1 MLTSCCWHL
10 LYFQFDSA
18 ALADCFGTQIHE
30 RPDVTNSAPLSR
42 EFRGRIWWSFLEK
55 CMYLSFWRYCEC
67 IKKNS
72 LVKKISGKTTHR
84 SSPFLRLGLGLCRP
98 DPRLEGPSAEFQTCQ
113 DKPRRKSKPND
124 VWHLPLSPP
133 YYPHKTQKRPI
144 YSAYYMD
151 IPRQAALA
159 VATVATSYFELT

>member
-67 IKKNS
+67 IQKKQPRQKNLRQNNTS
-72 LVKKISGKTTHR
+72 IHHPFSALALASPLTRPSTRGSEKANFKPAKIKQEERANQTTFDT
-84 SSPFLRLGLGLCRP
+84 SPC
-98 DPRLEGPSAEFQTCQ
+98 
-113 DKPRRKSKPND
+113 
-124 VWHLPLSPP
+124 HPLSPTQNTK
-133 YYPHKTQKRPI
+133 KTH
-144 YSAYYMD
+144 
-151 IPRQAALA
+151 L
-159 VATVATSYFELT
+159 